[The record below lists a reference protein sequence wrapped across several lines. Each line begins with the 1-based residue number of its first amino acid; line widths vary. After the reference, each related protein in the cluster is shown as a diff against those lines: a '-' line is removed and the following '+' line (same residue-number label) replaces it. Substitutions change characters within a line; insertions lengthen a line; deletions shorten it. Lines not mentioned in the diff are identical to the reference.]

1 MSFYADNL
9 RNVADD
15 CEAGRGVIE
24 PVGDDDLDDEQ
35 EEETV
40 IMTARPHPVH
50 RSPVEILPRSGECT
64 KQQR

>member
-1 MSFYADNL
+1 ML
-9 RNVADD
+9 LMIVRQ
-15 CEAGRGVIE
+15 GGVIE

-35 EEETV
+35 EETV

>member
-1 MSFYADNL
+1 MMVRL
-9 RNVADD
+9 
-15 CEAGRGVIE
+15 GGVIE

-35 EEETV
+35 EETV

>member
-1 MSFYADNL
+1 ML
-9 RNVADD
+9 TTCGMLLMIVRL
-15 CEAGRGVIE
+15 GGVIE

-35 EEETV
+35 EETV

-50 RSPVEILPRSGECT
+50 CSPVEILPRSGECT